1 MIIGMVTVRID
12 DHLRVRKA
20 DLPRGHE
27 VAIKQRL
34 TIPNGA
40 RIAAIKRK
48 QWGARD
54 LPESILLYSDD
65 GPKLV
70 MPRGFAFE
78 LRVGL
83 EASGYELKWDDQT
96 SAPSLPLLE
105 LVSQGPTLRPD
116 QERACSAILNHRQGV
131 LQAPTGCLA
140 ADTVLNLNRAGKGFQ
155 ARIDKAH
162 QKFNDVGST
171 MGPRWD
177 PNIATSIARAEGE
190 VSRLGIAEN
199 IWASGVKRTYA
210 LMTETGRVIRATAEH
225 PFLVGQDAWAL
236 LGELREGNLVRVN
249 IGRSNR
255 PRKPKPQY
263 RYTIVRYH
271 PFQTSAGQD
280 GFKVPVHRA
289 IIEAEINGLSL
300 AEFVEILRRDPIT
313 AAGLRYLGREWHV
326 HHRDRNSLNNE
337 RSNLELLTE
346 TEHLRRHAAEGM
358 GDHVLWQ
365 IGAERIASIKEY
377 GEEET
382 YDVGVSD
389 DPHNFLANGFVVHN
403 SGKTVVVL
411 EAWRRSGVPG
421 LILVEKAGLAK
432 QWRERAREHLGIETG
447 MIGEGEWD
455 ERPLTIA
462 MMQTLHRREISE
474 LWWRRR
480 GFTAADESHHLV
492 AESYSD
498 VVSNVTSRWF
508 VGVTATPLEGEW
520 TQPLLTRSL
529 GPIIHITS
537 DDELRKQGLK
547 VTPLIKRVQTGW
559 RWVPQSARD
568 EQLVDTKVIYRRVIN
583 ALKED
588 RGRAS
593 KIVETIMA
601 QPVGCAQL
609 VTADQLDYLDLI
621 EAGLVMAGYEG
632 DIYMMRGSESGDKRT
647 EIADRADAGR
657 CVILA
662 TVADEGTDI
671 PRLDRLHLAWPGR
684 LERKLTQK
692 IGRVLRTHPDKHET
706 IVFDYVDDEGM
717 LVSQSQS
724 RMRVY
729 RKAGY
734 PIETERAMQGDLT

>member
-1 MIIGMVTVRID
+1 MITGMATVRID

-20 DLPRGHE
+20 DLPPGHE
-27 VAIKQRL
+27 AAIKQRL
-34 TIPNGA
+34 TIANGA

-65 GPKLV
+65 GPQLV

-78 LRVGL
+78 LRAGL

-96 SAPSLPLLE
+96 SAPSLPLLA
-105 LVSQGPTLRPD
+105 LVNQGPTLRED

-131 LQAPTGCLA
+131 LQAPTG
-140 ADTVLNLNRAGKGFQ
+140 
-155 ARIDKAH
+155 
-162 QKFNDVGST
+162 
-171 MGPRWD
+171 
-177 PNIATSIARAEGE
+177 
-190 VSRLGIAEN
+190 
-199 IWASGVKRTYA
+199 
-210 LMTETGRVIRATAEH
+210 
-225 PFLVGQDAWAL
+225 
-236 LGELREGNLVRVN
+236 
-249 IGRSNR
+249 
-255 PRKPKPQY
+255 
-263 RYTIVRYH
+263 
-271 PFQTSAGQD
+271 
-280 GFKVPVHRA
+280 
-289 IIEAEINGLSL
+289 
-300 AEFVEILRRDPIT
+300 
-313 AAGLRYLGREWHV
+313 
-326 HHRDRNSLNNE
+326 
-337 RSNLELLTE
+337 
-346 TEHLRRHAAEGM
+346 
-358 GDHVLWQ
+358 
-365 IGAERIASIKEY
+365 
-377 GEEET
+377 
-382 YDVGVSD
+382 
-389 DPHNFLANGFVVHN
+389 

-421 LILVEKAGLAK
+421 MILVEKAGLAK

-455 ERPLTIA
+455 EKPLTIA

-480 GFTAADESHHLV
+480 GFTAADECHHLV

-508 VGVTATPLEGEW
+508 IGVTATPLEGEW

-537 DDELRKQGLK
+537 DDELRRQGLK

-559 RWVPQSARD
+559 RWVPQTARD
-568 EQLVDTKVIYRRVIN
+568 KQLVDTKVIYRRVIN
-583 ALKED
+583 ALRED
-588 RGRAS
+588 DGRIDA
-593 KIVETIMA
+593 IARTIA
-601 QPVGCAQL
+601 EQPTACAQL
-609 VTADQLDYLDLI
+609 VTADQLEYLDRLREKVEEI
-621 EAGLVMAGYEG
+621 GYEG
-632 DIYMMRGSESGDKRT
+632 DIHMMRGEESGDVRS
-647 EIADRADAGR
+647 EISRLADAGR
-657 CVILA
+657 CVIFA

-671 PRLDRLHLAWPGR
+671 PRLDRLHLTWPGR

-706 IVFDYVDDEGM
+706 IIFDYVDDEGM
-717 LVSQSQS
+717 LASQAQS

>member
-12 DHLRVRKA
+12 DHLRVRKS
-20 DLPRGHE
+20 DLPPGHE

-54 LPESILLYSDD
+54 LPESILLYRDE
-65 GPKLV
+65 GPQLV

-78 LRVGL
+78 LRAGI
-83 EASGYELKWDDQT
+83 EMAGYELTWDDQA
-96 SAPSLPLLE
+96 SAPSLPLLS
-105 LVSQGPTLRPD
+105 LVNQGPTLRDD
-116 QERACSAILNHRQGV
+116 QERACHAILTHRQGV

-140 ADTVLNLNRAGKGFQ
+140 ADTILNLNRAGKGFQ

-171 MGPRWD
+171 MGPGWD
-177 PNIATSIARAEGE
+177 PNIITSIARAEGE
-190 VSRLGIAEN
+190 VSRLGVAEN
-199 IWASGVKRTYA
+199 IWASGVKKTYA

-225 PFLVGQDAWAL
+225 PFLVGQDIWAL

-249 IGRSNR
+249 TGRSNR

-289 IIEAEINGLSL
+289 IIEAEINELSL
-300 AEFVEILRRDPIT
+300 VEFVEILRRDPIT

-346 TEHLRRHAAEGM
+346 TEHLRHHAAEGM

-365 IGAERIASIKEY
+365 IGAERIESIKEY

-432 QWRERAREHLGIETG
+432 QWRERAREHLGIDTG

-455 ERPLTIA
+455 EKPLTIA
-462 MMQTLHRREISE
+462 TMQTLHRREISE

-480 GFTAADESHHLV
+480 GFTAADECHHLV

-508 VGVTATPLEGEW
+508 IGVTATPLEGEW

-537 DDELRKQGLK
+537 DDELRRQGLK

-559 RWVPQSARD
+559 RWSRTKRD
-568 EQLVDTKVIYRRVIN
+568 AELVDTKVIYRRVIN
-583 ALKED
+583 ALRED
-588 RGRAS
+588 EGRVDTIART
-593 KIVETIMA
+593 IVA
-601 QPVGCAQL
+601 QPSDCAQL
-609 VTADQLDYLDLI
+609 VTADQLDYLDRIRDRVEQL
-621 EAGLVMAGYEG
+621 EYDG
-632 DIYMMRGSESGDKRT
+632 DICMMRGSESGDDRT
-647 EIADRADAGR
+647 AISEAAGR
-657 CVILA
+657 GRCLILA

-671 PRLDRLHLAWPGR
+671 PRLDRLHLTWPGR
-684 LERKLTQK
+684 LERKLIQK
-692 IGRVLRTHPDKHET
+692 IGRVLRTHPDKRET
-706 IVFDYVDDEGM
+706 IIFDYVDDEGM
-717 LVSQSQS
+717 LTSQAQS